1 MKQDKRMA
9 RRYAIFGMVAI
20 LLFSTLIAS
29 LYRLQIVNADQY
41 QSAVGDKRTRTLRV
55 TGKRGMITDADSVI
69 LARSDEIYNVTFQM
83 TNTENTAKHFERF
96 TPSILETK
104 KIIESYGRAIKNKFV
119 IVRDEKTSEWV
130 FDFGKGISD
139 KAWAIRESQW
149 RGNHYLSASRF
160 PTAEDCYKS
169 LYAKYQLDK
178 QNVDEYTA
186 LQVMAV
192 YSDMMMNIYNSTP
205 IVIAEDVPYAA
216 VSEITG
222 RSMAL
227 SGMGIEVGEK
237 RVYPHS
243 TLASQVVGYVGPI
256 AESDNYQTDLKPMG
270 YALNDIIGKDGVERT
285 MENWLT
291 PNISSRTG
299 SRVMERDNQ
308 GRLTRQISV
317 TPPKDGNNV
326 KLTLIASYQQQAE
339 RAIARN
345 VQIAREMQEKTMFQD
360 RWRETNKL
368 KLESRNFNEYKLKL
382 ASTGSMMVIDVNSG
396 RVLAMAQ
403 YPTYDLNAMV
413 AGGEEVAEILLDER
427 RPLWNY
433 AIQQK
438 AEPGSIFKM
447 VTGLA
452 ALTNN
457 RLTVEDRISDEGLYK
472 RYTTKDEDAPQCWI
486 PKGQRYK
493 HANLNIVSGLQQSC
507 NYFFYTITGYLYG
520 DTGSNLL
527 YQYAAKMGLTTRTG
541 IQLPGEAR
549 SVVGNQTSLYDP
561 TVSISEQE
569 TSQPILVAAS
579 IKKHLRNIGSSYGI
593 TYDDVRLDACIKQLM
608 DMAIA
613 THSDDWADAMR
624 PILMA
629 ELNMTRDMVW
639 KQAVIGDIWVYLND
653 IKWGG
658 SLEVQ
663 MGIGQSIT
671 LVTPAAVSRYV
682 ASLGNGGVVY
692 NLSIIDSIVSPEGEI
707 LNQYQPSIFGYLD
720 GAEQYL
726 PYIREGMK
734 GVVDDQGT
742 AKRYFSGW
750 EYTDEIWAKTGT
762 SQVTIGGIKLDL
774 ENNGWFVALTPFSTP
789 AEIAVVVLIP
799 NGRSGAE
806 ATHAARE
813 FIDWWMKDKSKYT
826 GDVPVV
832 PGNQLM
838 P

>member
-1 MKQDKRMA
+1 MKLDKRLA
-9 RRYAIFGMVAI
+9 RRYAIFALVAM
-20 LLFSTLIAS
+20 LAFSTLMVS
-29 LYRLQIVNADQY
+29 LYSLQIVNADQY
-41 QSAVGDKRTRTLRV
+41 QSATDNKRVKTLRV
-55 TGKRGMITDADSVI
+55 TGKRGMITDADSVV
-69 LARSDEIYNVTFQM
+69 LARSDDIYNVTFYM
-83 TNTENTAKHFERF
+83 TSSENTEAHYAKF
-96 TPSILETK
+96 TPSILEARR
-104 KIIESYGRAIKNKFV
+104 IIQQYGGEIINKFV
-119 IVRDEKTSEWV
+119 IVRDEDTSEWV

-149 RGNHYLSASRF
+149 RGNHYLSNARY
-160 PTAEDCYKS
+160 PTAEDCYNR
-169 LYAKYQLDK
+169 LFTMYQLDK
-178 QNVDEYTA
+178 HAVDEETA

-192 YSDMMMNIYNSTP
+192 YSDMKMNIFNSTP
-205 IVIAEDVPYAA
+205 VVIAQDVPYTA

-227 SGMGIEVGEK
+227 AGMDIEVGEK
-237 RVYPHS
+237 RVYPLS
-243 TLASQVVGYVGPI
+243 TMASQVIGYVGAI
-256 AESDNYQTDLKPMG
+256 SEADNYQTDLKPMG
-270 YALNDIIGKDGVERT
+270 YALNDTIGKDGVERS

-291 PNISSRTG
+291 PNIASRTG

-317 TPPKDGNNV
+317 TPPTDGNNV

-339 RAIARN
+339 RAIAAN
-345 VQIAREMQEKTMFQD
+345 VAYTRGVQEAEMFRD
-360 RWRETNKL
+360 RWRETNKQ
-368 KLESRNFNEYKLKL
+368 KLEQRDFNEYKLKL
-382 ASTGSMMVIDVNSG
+382 ASTGTMVVLDVNTG

-403 YPTYDLNAMV
+403 HPTYDLNAMV
-413 AGGEEVAEILLDER
+413 AGGKEVAEILLDER
-427 RPLWNY
+427 SPLRNY

-457 RLTVEDRISDEGLYK
+457 RLTVEDRISDEGPYT
-472 RYTTKDEDAPQCWI
+472 RYTNKVEDAPQCWI
-486 PKGQRYK
+486 GKGQRSQ
-493 HANLNIVSGLQQSC
+493 HANLTIVDGLQKSC

-527 YQYAAKMGLTTRTG
+527 YQYSAKMGLTTRTG
-541 IQLPGEAR
+541 VQLPGEAR

-561 TVSISEQE
+561 TVSLGEQE

-579 IKKHLRNIGSSYGI
+579 IKKHLKNIGSSYGI
-593 TYDDVRLDACIKQLM
+593 TYDEVRLDACIKQLM
-608 DMAIA
+608 DMAVA
-613 THSDDWADAMR
+613 TPSDQWADAMR

-629 ELNMTRDMVW
+629 ELNMSRDMVW

-671 LVTPAAVSRYV
+671 LLTPVAVSRYV

-692 NLSIIDSIVSPEGEI
+692 NLSIIDSIISPEGEI
-707 LNQYQPSIFGYLD
+707 LNQYQPSIFGHLD
-720 GAEQYL
+720 GSEQYL

-742 AKRYFSGW
+742 AKRYFSNW

-762 SQVTIGGIKLDL
+762 SQVTVGGIKLDL

-799 NGRSGAE
+799 NGKSGAE
-806 ATHAARE
+806 ATRAARD
-813 FIDWWMKDKSKYT
+813 FIEWWMKDKSKFT
-826 GDVPVV
+826 GDMPVV